1 MNNIKRENLRDR
13 MLRDQRP
20 SALIEQWIEA
30 RPDTDIRGMLVTSRI
45 IHLRQAL
52 EDVLSDCHES
62 VGLRGWEFDVLAT
75 LRRQRPGVRLTHKG
89 LSDLAMVSKSAISQR
104 IDRLVDRGLVRRVE
118 NPDQRR
124 EVFVELTE
132 QGYLLVERVID
143 EHASL
148 CSEFISPLNDDEY
161 EQLNGLLDKLLIRSE
176 QAPGC
181 SSNV

>member
-1 MNNIKRENLRDR
+1 
-13 MLRDQRP
+13 
-20 SALIEQWIEA
+20 
-30 RPDTDIRGMLVTSRI
+30 
-45 IHLRQAL
+45 
-52 EDVLSDCHES
+52 
-62 VGLRGWEFDVLAT
+62 
-75 LRRQRPGVRLTHKG
+75 
-89 LSDLAMVSKSAISQR
+89 MVSTSAISQR
-104 IDRLVDRGLVRRVE
+104 IDRLVDRGLVRRAE

-161 EQLNGLLDKLLIRSE
+161 EQLNCLLDKLLIRSE

-181 SSNV
+181 SSNL